1 MVTGRELQVDAPFL
15 AESCPNGHLVP
26 NGPKI
31 CASVWTCGAESEAER
46 WNRASGVK
54 SAAERRDASPDG
66 SQREAATSAR
76 FGDRNGQRRAGEGR
90 LLSVEGAKMSV
101 GRGGEN

>member
-1 MVTGRELQVDAPFL
+1 MRL
-15 AESCPNGHLVP
+15 ESGLVNVRLP
-26 NGPKI
+26 AFTRQPEWADI
-31 CASVWTCGAESEAER
+31 LASVWTCGAESEEEE

-76 FGDRNGQRRAGEGR
+76 FGDWNGQGRAG
-90 LLSVEGAKMSV
+90 
-101 GRGGEN
+101 